1 MHTNFPGLTGRPVRG
16 KISGREKAWIID
28 DMASEKTLGLAM
40 SEIEEEPIRITEE
53 DIAEA
58 NRLSLSCPICA
69 SAVEK
74 NTKNPSL
81 RAVVCA
87 NCQTLYHQTCWE
99 QNGGK
104 CATLGCGH
112 DESYP
117 YGTEL
122 GPRLTIRYSDLPKHV
137 PKPAVS
143 SNGRS
148 KELKA
153 QEKRLQREAARREFW
168 RNLFDRIR
176 RAIGWR

>member
-1 MHTNFPGLTGRPVRG
+1 
-16 KISGREKAWIID
+16 
-28 DMASEKTLGLAM
+28 M
-40 SEIEEEPIRITEE
+40 SENEPIHITDE

-74 NTKNPSL
+74 NITNDSL
-81 RAVVCA
+81 KPVICA
-87 NCQTLYHQTCWE
+87 NCQTLYHRTCWE

-112 DESYP
+112 EESYP

-122 GPRLTIRYSDLPKHV
+122 GPRLTISYSDLPKHV
-137 PKPAVS
+137 PKPTVS
-143 SNGRS
+143 PNGRS

-153 QEKRLQREAARREFW
+153 QEKRLQKEAVRREFW
-168 RNLFDRIR
+168 RNLYDRIL
-176 RAIGWR
+176 RAFKWR

>member
-1 MHTNFPGLTGRPVRG
+1 MAG
-16 KISGREKAWIID
+16 KYMLG
-28 DMASEKTLGLAM
+28 KTM

-74 NTKNPSL
+74 NTNNPSL
-81 RAVVCA
+81 RAVICA
-87 NCQTLYHQTCWE
+87 NCQTLYHHTCWE

-112 DESYP
+112 EECYP

-122 GPRLTIRYSDLPKHV
+122 GPRLTIRYSDLPKHI
-137 PKPAVS
+137 PKPAVAP
-143 SNGRS
+143 NGRS

-153 QEKRLQREAARREFW
+153 QEKRLQREAARKEFW

-176 RAIGWR
+176 RAFGWR

>member
-1 MHTNFPGLTGRPVRG
+1 
-16 KISGREKAWIID
+16 
-28 DMASEKTLGLAM
+28 M
-40 SEIEEEPIRITEE
+40 SENEPIEITDE

-74 NTKNPSL
+74 NISNDSL
-81 RAVVCA
+81 KPVICA
-87 NCQTLYHQTCWE
+87 NCQTLYHRTCWE

-112 DESYP
+112 EESYP

-122 GPRLTIRYSDLPKHV
+122 GPRLTISYSDLPKHV
-137 PKPAVS
+137 PKPTVS
-143 SNGRS
+143 PNGRS

-153 QEKRLQREAARREFW
+153 REKRLQKEAMRSEFW
-168 RNLFDRIR
+168 RNLYDRIL
-176 RAIGWR
+176 RAFKWR

>member
-1 MHTNFPGLTGRPVRG
+1 
-16 KISGREKAWIID
+16 
-28 DMASEKTLGLAM
+28 M
-40 SEIEEEPIRITEE
+40 SENEPIHITDE

-74 NTKNPSL
+74 NISNESL
-81 RAVVCA
+81 KPVLCA
-87 NCQTLYHQTCWE
+87 NCQTLYHRTCWE

-112 DESYP
+112 EECYP

-122 GPRLTIRYSDLPKHV
+122 GPRLTINYSDLPKHL

-143 SNGRS
+143 PNGRS

-153 QEKRLQREAARREFW
+153 REKRLQKEAMRREFW
-168 RNLFDRIR
+168 RNLYDRIL
-176 RAIGWR
+176 RAFKWR